1 MLVDVHCHLN
11 FKDFDED
18 RDAVVKRAEKLN
30 MTIVDSATNMEDAK
44 RSLEISKK
52 YNIVKSSLGLYPL
65 HAIKLNEKQLDEEI
79 NFIKKNKDNIIAI
92 GEIGLDKSSE
102 DFNHSD
108 EVHLDKQVEVF
119 KRVLALAEKIKKPV
133 IIHSRK
139 AEKEC
144 IDILETF
151 KIKNIDMH
159 CFGGNFKLV
168 KRIQDN
174 GWIFSI
180 PTNIVRL
187 FHFQKIVE
195 QTSISQILTETDSP
209 YLSPFREKRNEP
221 SFVVET
227 IKKISEIKKLDEE
240 EVKKLIYMNFQKN
253 FLKK

>member
-1 MLVDVHCHLN
+1 MLVDIHCHLN
-11 FKDFDED
+11 FKDYDKD
-18 RDAVVKRAEKLN
+18 RDEVIKRAEKLN
-30 MTIVDSATNMEDAK
+30 MIIVDSGTNIEDNK
-44 RSLEISKK
+44 KSLELSKRYK
-52 YNIVKSSLGLYPL
+52 IVKSSLGLYPL
-65 HAIKLNEKQLDEEI
+65 HAVKLNEKQLENEI
-79 NFIKKNKDNIIAI
+79 NFIRENKDKIIAI
-92 GEIGLDKSSE
+92 GEIGLDKSE
-102 DFNHSD
+102 ENCNF
-108 EVHLDKQVEVF
+108 EKQVEVF
-119 KRVLALAEKIKKPV
+119 KEVLSLAEKINKPV
-133 IIHSRK
+133 VIHSRK

-151 KIKNIDMH
+151 KIKHIDMH

-168 KRIQDN
+168 KKIQDN

-195 QTSISQILTETDSP
+195 ETPMSQLLTETDSP
-209 YLSPFREKRNEP
+209 YLSPYPEKRNEP

-240 EVKKLIYMNFQKN
+240 EAKKLIYMNFQKN

>member
-11 FKDFDED
+11 FEDFDKD
-18 RDAVVKRAEKLN
+18 RDEVVNRAEKLG
-30 MTIVDSATNMEDAK
+30 MTVVDSATNINDARK
-44 RSLEISKK
+44 SLELSRK
-52 YNIVKSSLGLYPL
+52 YKIVKSSLGLYPL
-65 HAIKLNEKQLDEEI
+65 YAINLNERQLHEEI
-79 NFIKKNKDNIIAI
+79 NFISKNKDDIIAV
-92 GEIGLDKSSE
+92 GEIGLDKSVE
-102 DFNHSD
+102 DHRIERQIEIFR
-108 EVHLDKQVEVF
+108 EVLS
-119 KRVLALAEKIKKPV
+119 LAEKLKKPV
-133 IIHSRK
+133 VIHSRK

-144 IDILETF
+144 IDIIETF
-151 KIKNIDMH
+151 KIRHVDMH

-187 FHFQKIVE
+187 LHFQKIVE

>member
-11 FKDFDED
+11 FKEYDKD
-18 RDAVVKRAEKLN
+18 RDEVIKRAENLN
-30 MTIVDSATNMEDAK
+30 LTIVDSGTNIKDNK
-44 RSLEISKK
+44 KSLELSKK
-52 YNIVKSSLGLYPL
+52 YKIVKSSLGLYPNY
-65 HAIKLNEKQLDEEI
+65 AINLNEKQLETEI
-79 NFIKKNKDNIIAI
+79 NFIKENKDNIIAI
-92 GEIGLDKSSE
+92 GEIGLDKNE
-102 DFNHSD
+102 ENPQI
-108 EVHLDKQVEVF
+108 EKQIEIF
-119 KRVLALAEKIKKPV
+119 KKVLSLAEKLKKPV
-133 IIHSRK
+133 VIHSRK

-144 IDILETF
+144 IEILETYNL
-151 KIKNIDMH
+151 KCIDMH
-159 CFGGNFKLV
+159 CFNGNFKLV
-168 KRIQDN
+168 KKIQDN